1 MWVLGLKFH
10 RSNQHS
16 ELLSISPSL
25 QLIIIVAV
33 VIVNY

>member
-10 RSNQHS
+10 RSSQHS

-25 QLIIIVAV
+25 HLIIIVAV